1 MLAKSSVGISLSC
14 RSYHA
19 IFTLHQN
26 IFNGVLVCLSFRYST
41 CRYKTLYVWLQ
52 LPISSFWA
60 YSIRISTSILNEKV
74 YSAHSTLLLHTFPY
88 HLHLT
93 SFTWFLA
100 VYYFILTSFT
110 SPSATTASSSYTLVI
125 LLFSI
130 RLLTHFTRFH
140 SVYLNRYSLNSLR
153 LLVESLWNRIQENE
167 RD

>member
-1 MLAKSSVGISLSC
+1 MRESSCV
-14 RSYHA
+14 
-19 IFTLHQN
+19 Q
-26 IFNGVLVCLSFRYST
+26 
-41 CRYKTLYVWLQ
+41 Q
-52 LPISSFWA
+52 
-60 YSIRISTSILNEKV
+60 SILNEKV

-110 SPSATTASSSYTLVI
+110 SPSATAASSSYTLVI

-153 LLVESLWNRIQENE
+153 LLVESLWNWLWENRAE
-167 RD
+167 WRLRGRRRTDYKNTSCSHSLHPSTSASTWLIPLILLYSIPQTLNE